1 VTDLERGGAALR
13 LPDAVPV
20 SYSWSRDARWLTY
33 LAGGEVRVLDRQTG
47 RIRTIDAVPEYE
59 VPPSPPSLLLRD
71 VRVIDGKG
79 DPPTENRDIL
89 VRGGRI
95 ERIAPTGA
103 IAVPDDGSVIT
114 ASGWTA
120 LPGLFDLHGG
130 GGVSSLYQGVLAAR
144 DVHGIA
150 RWAESLAASR
160 EATYTGWPPAPR
172 VFTSLGILNDPGTL
186 ELRADPAYIEAQVVR
201 LAELG
206 ADLLKVRLMNQPF
219 QALVLEAAQRHGL
232 PVTAHLADAPS
243 LARGIAGK
251 EHAWGDA
258 PDAEAPLYAESG
270 LCVTP
275 TLMTTIYNRLGG
287 RSRHLPIEAPE
298 DSIPVDLYSPAYLEW
313 SRLLPE
319 RFDDEAVPELDA
331 ALLARLE
338 KVRDLYEH
346 GVRLATGTDAPDFWG
361 VRLEI
366 EAFVADSGG
375 FVRVYRDGN
384 LLKVVSATTWWLS
397 PRPSTSRPPEIRLTV
412 RARCASAIGCCTWI
426 GSTRTA
432 VRRCVGASVTAW
444 PSGTPAGSPRPTR
457 PS

>member
-1 VTDLERGGAALR
+1 
-13 LPDAVPV
+13 
-20 SYSWSRDARWLTY
+20 
-33 LAGGEVRVLDRQTG
+33 
-47 RIRTIDAVPEYE
+47 
-59 VPPSPPSLLLRD
+59 
-71 VRVIDGKG
+71 
-79 DPPTENRDIL
+79 
-89 VRGGRI
+89 
-95 ERIAPTGA
+95 
-103 IAVPDDGSVIT
+103 
-114 ASGWTA
+114 
-120 LPGLFDLHGG
+120 
-130 GGVSSLYQGVLAAR
+130 
-144 DVHGIA
+144 
-150 RWAESLAASR
+150 
-160 EATYTGWPPAPR
+160 

-275 TLMTTIYNRLGG
+275 TLMTTIYNRMGG
-287 RSRHLPIEAPE
+287 RSRHLPIEVPE

-313 SRLLPE
+313 SRSLPE
-319 RFDDEAVPELDA
+319 RVDDEAVPELDA

-366 EAFVADSGG
+366 EAFVYAGMSPLDALRAATYDAASCIGVEDRLGSLEEGKIADFILVAGNPAERIQDLRRIRYIVLGGRAYAREDLGDLLRSGAA
-375 FVRVYRDGN
+375 F
-384 LLKVVSATTWWLS
+384 
-397 PRPSTSRPPEIRLTV
+397 
-412 RARCASAIGCCTWI
+412 
-426 GSTRTA
+426 
-432 VRRCVGASVTAW
+432 
-444 PSGTPAGSPRPTR
+444 
-457 PS
+457 